1 MDHNNRFFSTI
12 LLLGIILTASF
23 VYAVDQPYI
32 LTFTER
38 QTVVLLRI
46 TRTDTGI
53 RTAQPIVHNFGRIVG
68 TTAVDPIID
77 AAGTLR
83 DLRVYV
89 SFLDANNARNVS
101 LLRFNSQFE
110 FLSETPLTKIS
121 LGGFYPLHI
130 QKFGSSGRRL
140 FGPGRNNGAQ
150 ANDYVS
156 YTLDDDGIPTG
167 ARKIYFN
174 NAAGLSAG
182 GGFVTRDGGM
192 AGGLSV
198 IQSATGNPLELLARQ
213 IFRRCLRPIDAN
225 ANAGLNVCNDSDS
238 STHVSEVA
246 SSAFNGTRDIVFREF
261 RNPDTQNSQSR
272 LRFQKVN
279 ASTGEEI
286 STSTLTNFVRAPIVD
301 AEFVQGIALS
311 EDGRLV
317 VFNSFGPC
325 QREIVKA
332 FRRGSNGL
340 IAGGTSIIYGCNR
353 ITNDEVPYGFSIA
366 SLR

>member
-1 MDHNNRFFSTI
+1 MNHNKRLLSII
-12 LLLGIILTASF
+12 LLLEIILTAGF
-23 VYAVDQPYI
+23 VFAVDQPYI
-32 LTFTER
+32 LTFRER

-89 SFLDANNARNVS
+89 SFLDANNSIAIS

-110 FLSETPLTKIS
+110 FVSETPLTKIS
-121 LGGFYPLHI
+121 PGAFFPLHV

-140 FGPGRNNGAQ
+140 FGPGKRNSSQ

-167 ARKIYFN
+167 AKKIYFS
-174 NAAGLSAG
+174 NASGVDAS

-192 AGGLSV
+192 TGGLSML
-198 IQSATGNPLELLARQ
+198 QAPALL
-213 IFRRCLRPIDAN
+213 FRRCLRPIDGN
-225 ANAGLNVCNDSDS
+225 ANAQASVCNDSDNA
-238 STHVSEVA
+238 THISEVG
-246 SSAFNGTRDIVFREF
+246 SSAFNGTRDTVFREF
-261 RNPDTQNSQSR
+261 RNPDTPNSQSR
-272 LRFQKVN
+272 LRFQRVN
-279 ASTGEEI
+279 AATAEVLSE
-286 STSTLTNFVRAPIVD
+286 SSLTNFARAPRVD
-301 AEFVQGIALS
+301 AEFVQGIAMS
-311 EDGRLV
+311 EDGGLV
-317 VFNSFGPC
+317 VFNSFGSC

-340 IAGGTSIIYGCNR
+340 IVGGTPIIYGCNR

>member
-1 MDHNNRFFSTI
+1 MDHIKRFFSEI
-12 LLLGIILTASF
+12 LLFGIILTANF
-23 VYAVDQPYI
+23 VHAVDQPYI

-38 QTVVLLRI
+38 QTVVLLRV

-89 SFLDANNARNVS
+89 SFLDTNNSRSVS

-110 FLSETPLTKIS
+110 FVSETPLTKIS
-121 LGGFYPLHI
+121 LGEFYPLHV

-140 FGPGRNNGAQ
+140 FGPGKSQSSQ

-156 YTLDDDGIPTG
+156 YTLSDDGIPTG
-167 ARKIYFN
+167 ARKVYFN
-174 NAAGLSAG
+174 NATGATAA

-192 AGGLSV
+192 AGGLSM
-198 IQSATGNPLELLARQ
+198 LEAPGLV
-213 IFRRCLRPIDAN
+213 FRRCLRPIDAN
-225 ANAGLNVCNDSDS
+225 ANAHTSVCNDSNNT
-238 STHVSEVA
+238 THISEVGSA
-246 SSAFNGTRDIVFREF
+246 AFNGTRDIVFREF
-261 RNPDTQNSQSR
+261 RNPDTPNSQSR
-272 LRFQKVN
+272 VRFQKVN
-279 ASTGEEI
+279 ATTAEVI
-286 STSTLTNFVRAPIVD
+286 SETALTNFAQAPRVD
-301 AEFVQGIALS
+301 AEFVQGIAMS
-311 EDGRLV
+311 EDGGLV
-317 VFNSFGPC
+317 VFNSFGSC

-353 ITNDEVPYGFSIA
+353 ITKDEIPYGFSIA

>member
-1 MDHNNRFFSTI
+1 MDHRFFSK
-12 LLLGIILTASF
+12 LLLVGIILAANF
-23 VYAVDQPYI
+23 VHAEDQPYI

-53 RTAQPIVHNFGRIVG
+53 RTSQPIVHDFGRTVG

-89 SFLDANNARNVS
+89 SFLDTNNSRSVS

-110 FLSETPLTKIS
+110 FVSETPLTKIS
-121 LGGFYPLHI
+121 LGQFYPLHV

-140 FGPGRNNGAQ
+140 FGPGKSQSAQ

-156 YTLDDDGIPTG
+156 YALSDDGIPTG
-167 ARKIYFN
+167 VRKVWFN
-174 NAAGLSAG
+174 NASGVAAA

-192 AGGLSV
+192 AGGLSL
-198 IQSATGNPLELLARQ
+198 IELAASNPLKLLTQ
-213 IFRRCLRPIDAN
+213 QTFRRCLRTIN
-225 ANAGLNVCNDSDS
+225 ANAIAGPNVCTDSDS
-238 STHVSEVA
+238 FTHVSEVA
-246 SSAFNGTRDIVFREF
+246 SSAINGTRDIVYREL
-261 RNPDTQNSQSR
+261 RSPDTPSAQSR
-272 LRFQKVN
+272 LLFEKVN
-279 ASTGEEI
+279 AATGEEI
-286 STSTLTNFVRAPIVD
+286 SKSALTNFARAPISD
-301 AEFVQGIALS
+301 AEVVQGIAIS
-311 EDGRLV
+311 EDGGLV
-317 VFNSFGPC
+317 VFNGFGSC

-340 IAGGTSIIYGCNR
+340 IAGGTKIIYGCNQ
-353 ITNDEVPYGFSIA
+353 ITNGEVPYGFSIA

>member
-1 MDHNNRFFSTI
+1 MDYNKRFFSKI
-12 LLLGIILTASF
+12 LLFGIILTASF

-53 RTAQPIVHNFGRIVG
+53 RTAQPVVHNFGRIVG

-89 SFLDANNARNVS
+89 SFLDTNNSRRVS

-110 FLSETPLTKIS
+110 FVSETPLTKIS
-121 LGGFYPLHI
+121 LGQFYPLHV

-140 FGPGRNNGAQ
+140 FGPGKSNGSQ

-156 YTLDDDGIPTG
+156 YTLGDDGIPTG
-167 ARKIYFN
+167 ASKIYFN
-174 NAAGLSAG
+174 NATGVSAG
-182 GGFVTRDGGM
+182 GGFVSRDGGM
-192 AGGLSV
+192 AGGSSV
-198 IQSATGNPLELLARQ
+198 IQLATGHPFQSPAQQ
-213 IFRRCLRPIDAN
+213 IFRRCLRPINAN
-225 ANAGLNVCNDSDS
+225 ANAGASVCTDSGNP
-238 STHVSEVA
+238 THVSEVA
-246 SSAFNGTRDIVFREF
+246 SSAFNGIRDIVYREF
-261 RNPDTQNSQSR
+261 RNPDTANSQSR
-272 LRFQKVN
+272 LLFEKVN

-286 STSTLTNFVRAPIVD
+286 SKSALTNFARAPIVD
-301 AEFVQGIALS
+301 AEFVQGIAMS
-311 EDGRLV
+311 EDGGLV
-317 VFNSFGPC
+317 VFNSFGSC

-340 IAGGTSIIYGCNR
+340 ITGGTPIIYGCNR
-353 ITNDEVPYGFSIA
+353 ITNEEVPYGFSIA

>member
-1 MDHNNRFFSTI
+1 MDHNNGFFSKI
-12 LLLGIILTASF
+12 LLFGIILTASF

-89 SFLDANNARNVS
+89 SFLDTNNSRRVS

-110 FLSETPLTKIS
+110 FVSETLLTKIS
-121 LGGFYPLHI
+121 PAEFYPLHV

-140 FGPGRNNGAQ
+140 FGSGKSQSSQ

-156 YTLDDDGIPTG
+156 YTLSDDGIPTG
-167 ARKIYFN
+167 ARKVWFN
-174 NAAGLSAG
+174 NATGLSPA

-192 AGGLSV
+192 AGSLTL
-198 IQSATGNPLELLARQ
+198 IQSAPGPM
-213 IFRRCLRPIDAN
+213 FRRCLIPINASAN
-225 ANAGLNVCNDSDS
+225 PGASVCNDIDGF
-238 STHVSEVA
+238 THVSEVA
-246 SSAFNGTRDIVFREF
+246 SSAFNGTRDVVYREF
-261 RNPDTQNSQSR
+261 RNPNTPNSQSR
-272 LRFQKVN
+272 LLLQKVN
-279 ASTGEEI
+279 AATGEEI
-286 STSTLTNFVRAPIVD
+286 STSPLTKFARSPIVD
-301 AEFVQGIALS
+301 AEFVQGIAMS
-311 EDGRLV
+311 ENGGLV
-317 VFNSFGPC
+317 VFNSFGSC

-332 FRRGSNGL
+332 FRRGSNGS
-340 IAGGTSIIYGCNR
+340 IVGGTPIIYGCNR
-353 ITNDEVPYGFSIA
+353 ITTGEVPYGFSIA